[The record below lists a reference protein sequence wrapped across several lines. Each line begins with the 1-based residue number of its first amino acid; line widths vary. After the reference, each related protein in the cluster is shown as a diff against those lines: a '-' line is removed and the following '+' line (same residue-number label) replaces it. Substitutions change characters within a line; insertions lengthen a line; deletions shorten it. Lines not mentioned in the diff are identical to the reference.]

1 MILDMKPVSLA
12 EVKEIIKNM
21 DEKKSLEDYLKK
33 FNKLSNEK
41 ADKLKESVKGLD
53 NPKIREDDFIKLAD
67 FVPKTSEDIN
77 KIFNDVSLNE
87 EEINALL
94 EILKEY

>member
-12 EVKEIIKNM
+12 EVKEIIKDM
-21 DEKKSLEDYLKK
+21 DEKKNLEDYLKK

-41 ADKLKESVKGLD
+41 AEKLKESVKGLD

>member
-1 MILDMKPVSLA
+1 
-12 EVKEIIKNM
+12 
-21 DEKKSLEDYLKK
+21 
-33 FNKLSNEK
+33 LSNEK